1 MKLHSSNALINTAA
15 LARWFGCPAI
25 LSRFNG
31 FQPVYS
37 GAPIKAVK
45 TAVTGPDAVC
55 TPLKRGVNEISSRG
69 MRLVGRLP
77 AAALAFAAFAPSPA
91 FACAACY
98 GKSDSALASGMNWGI
113 LTLLGFVLTVLT
125 CLVVFFVHLARR
137 SPAEDDPAD
146 RPPPAA

>member
-77 AAALAFAAFAPSPA
+77 AAALAFAPSPA

-113 LTLLGFVLTVLT
+113 LTLLGVVLTVLT
-125 CLVVFFVHLARR
+125 CVALFFVHIVRKEETLSNQPP
-137 SPAEDDPAD
+137 SPSDQPDDL
-146 RPPPAA
+146 